1 METSVQLL
9 QLVEADT
16 TGSPK
21 NIKIFKQLQVLLG
34 TVRYTVETLG
44 PAITTQ
50 QVREAVDIIA
60 QRSGYHAG
68 ANP

>member
-1 METSVQLL
+1 METSLQLL

-21 NIKIFKQLQVLLG
+21 NIKILKQLQVLMG

-60 QRSGYHAG
+60 H
-68 ANP
+68 

>member
-1 METSVQLL
+1 METSLQLL

-21 NIKIFKQLQVLLG
+21 HIKILKQLQVLMG
-34 TVRYTVETLG
+34 TVRCTVETLG

-60 QRSGYHAG
+60 Q
-68 ANP
+68 

>member
-1 METSVQLL
+1 METSLQLL

-21 NIKIFKQLQVLLG
+21 NIKILKQLQVLMG
-34 TVRYTVETLG
+34 TVRYTTETLG
-44 PAITTQ
+44 PATTTQ

-60 QRSGYHAG
+60 Q
-68 ANP
+68 